1 MLKNFFGPE
10 RSANDIQ
17 DHPNLLDWP
26 PPPILVCSPIGKHI
40 VKPADKIMSA
50 NGVHSFD
57 RCNNS
62 NEERNNDS

>member
-26 PPPILVCSPIGKHI
+26 PPPILVCSPIGIHI
-40 VKPADKIMSA
+40 AKKYQTNAFKDIL
-50 NGVHSFD
+50 
-57 RCNNS
+57 
-62 NEERNNDS
+62 